1 MIHRRQHKKGIQE
14 SCQRG
19 CPVKVHKAFTRHPLF
34 CEKCRFQKDTQ
45 NIFILAS
52 IHFRTICGI
61 NAQTAAAI
69 LVQFTKLALLEKK
82 LILIGL
88 EMSAFSF
95 TLLIMEPTVGGEC
108 G

>member
-1 MIHRRQHKKGIQE
+1 M
-14 SCQRG
+14 
-19 CPVKVHKAFTRHPLF
+19 KVHRTFTRHPPF
-34 CEKCRFQKDTQ
+34 CEKCRFQENTQ
-45 NIFILAS
+45 NILVMVS
-52 IHFRTICGI
+52 IHPWASFGI
-61 NAQTAAAI
+61 SAQASAAI

-95 TLLIMEPTVGGEC
+95 TLLIMELTVGGEC